1 MNNIPTVLLHPLMKK
16 IQTTIVAKNK
26 NKQEQKIKKR
36 IKRTTWLSLDFLP
49 LFGSKDQ
56 KRGERES
63 TGINTL
69 PKEEDSKEGR
79 KGIS

>member
-16 IQTTIVAKNK
+16 IQTIIVAKNK

-56 KRGERES
+56 KRGEREREHR
-63 TGINTL
+63 NQY
-69 PKEEDSKEGR
+69 PPEG
-79 KGIS
+79 GG